1 MRNGRDEELTIK
13 ILPDEAK
20 RGTCMNKALEA
31 REFGKIFEYI
41 WVHKRCEQRCHM
53 SASLSSKP
61 LYAFCLLLPPLV
73 CVSCLFCAWFDAV
86 WRSLSTRVEHL
97 SPMQSW
103 SFLWAVLSCVLGAI
117 CSQRPVQTKWHL
129 PVSFRIRSSSLNG
142 GSNTFYGSFK
152 PDCQGMFIFVFLP
165 NHCHRWFSKSRTITP
180 PKKILLGLA
189 LVQFEVEMKKK
200 NKRKRH
206 LSAPRK
212 HFSTFWGRNIE
223 LKLEKLH
230 R

>member
-1 MRNGRDEELTIK
+1 MAEMRSWRSKSSQMRPSEGLAWIRHLKQGN
-13 ILPDEAK
+13 
-20 RGTCMNKALEA
+20 LE
-31 REFGKIFEYI
+31 RYLNIYEYI
-41 WVHKRCEQRCHM
+41 NVASNNVICQPLFPANLCMH
-53 SASLSSKP
+53 SASYCP
-61 LYAFCLLLPPLV
+61 LQY
-73 CVSCLFCAWFDAV
+73 VSPVYSVHDLMLW
-86 WRSLSTRVEHL
+86 WRPLSTRVEHL

-103 SFLWAVLSCVLGAI
+103 SFLWAVLSCVLGAV

-200 NKRKRH
+200 
-206 LSAPRK
+206 
-212 HFSTFWGRNIE
+212 
-223 LKLEKLH
+223 
-230 R
+230 